1 MTRIAGLLD
10 SGRPVVMAI
19 LNVTPDSFSDG
30 GEYIAADAA
39 VTRALEMISEG
50 ADIIDIGGESTRP
63 GASAVS
69 AEQELARVMPV
80 IEALRAVSEVPISI
94 DTSKAAVMTAAAAA
108 GVDLINDVYAL
119 RNPGALAAA
128 AASDLPVCL
137 MHMQGEPRTMQQDP
151 QYADL
156 IEEIKAFFAERI
168 AVCESAGIRRSRLI
182 LDIGFGFGK
191 TPTHNLQLI
200 NRLAAFADLDL
211 PLLVGLSRKS
221 TIGSIVPDGLI
232 GSIAGALLAVEE
244 GARMVRVH
252 DVAATVHALRIRAA
266 IRDESI
272 PEQSSGKNGR

>member
-80 IEALRAVSEVPISI
+80 NEALRAVSEVPISI

-156 IEEIKAFFAERI
+156 IEEIKAFFVERI